1 MNWMGLWLIE
11 QSLDWF
17 IPDWLVIDGYSSW
30 LYENWVIELLVDGVI
45 LIFIQWLLKQFMLG
59 C

>member
-1 MNWMGLWLIE
+1 MDFSWYNNHWTGLFLG
-11 QSLDWF
+11 SLLMVM
-17 IPDWLVIDGYSSW
+17 PVGYFK
-30 LYENWVIELLVDGVI
+30 IDGVI